1 MSKLKKPKP
10 AKLVMSIIFKEKE
23 ILNAV
28 MRELSSMFG
37 QMDFASEILPFN
49 FTDYY
54 CKKMGKPLKRQFI
67 SFLKLISPETLPEIK
82 HETNKVE
89 LKYSK
94 DEKRQANIDPGY
106 ITAERLV
113 LATGKN
119 FTHRIYLRDGV
130 YADLT
135 LIYQNKDFRP
145 LSWTY
150 PDYASPGIREI
161 FKQIREKYLSQ
172 LKQI

>member
-10 AKLVMSIIFKEKE
+10 AKLIMSIIFKEKE

-28 MRELSSMFG
+28 MQELSSIFG
-37 QMDFASEILPFN
+37 QIDFASEILPFN

-54 CKKMGKPLKRQFI
+54 CKEMGKPLKRQFI

-82 HETNKVE
+82 HETNRVE

>member
-10 AKLVMSIIFKEKE
+10 VKLIMSIIFKEKE

-28 MRELSSMFG
+28 MQELSSIFG

-54 CKKMGKPLKRQFI
+54 CKEMGKPLKRQFI

-94 DEKRQANIDPGY
+94 EEKRQANIDPGY

>member
-1 MSKLKKPKP
+1 
-10 AKLVMSIIFKEKE
+10 MSIIFKEKK

-28 MRELSSMFG
+28 MQELSSIFG

-54 CKKMGKPLKRQFI
+54 CKEMGKPLKRQFI

>member
-10 AKLVMSIIFKEKE
+10 VKLIMSIIFKEKE

-28 MRELSSMFG
+28 MQELSSIFG

-54 CKKMGKPLKRQFI
+54 CKEMGKPLKRQFI

-94 DEKRQANIDPGY
+94 EEKRQANIDPGY

-119 FTHRIYLRDGV
+119 FTHRIYLKDGV

>member
-10 AKLVMSIIFKEKE
+10 VKLIMSIIFKEKE

-28 MRELSSMFG
+28 MQELSSMFG

-54 CKKMGKPLKRQFI
+54 CKEMGKPLKRQFI

-119 FTHRIYLRDGV
+119 FTHRIYLRNGV